1 MAGIGLYGVFYAK
14 ATIAD
19 GALTGY
25 QGAKSMG
32 KAISAS
38 FEPGSDGNDNHLWA
52 NNAIAESDAAAA
64 AGGTLTVTLDR
75 LTEEAHED
83 LFGLTKKEESV
94 NVGDSPVTGT
104 GYDYTG
110 NEQSAA
116 VGVAFIRW
124 RQEDQSRAFHEA
136 VIFSHCTFHEPDE
149 SFETYDADNG
159 VEWQTPELEATVAGG
174 TSTGTFPWRKKYTFP
189 TQEAAVAFIKNYF
202 AAKEE

>member
-14 ATIAD
+14 ASIKD
-19 GALTGY
+19 GAITGF
-25 QGAKSMG
+25 QGAKRMG
-32 KAISAS
+32 DAISANY
-38 FEPGSDGNDNHLWA
+38 EPGSNGNDKNLWA
-52 NNAIAESDAAAA
+52 NNAIAETDAAAA

-83 LFGLTKKEESV
+83 IFGLTKKEEQV

-110 NEQSAA
+110 DEQASV

-124 RQEDQSRAFHEA
+124 NQVKQSRAFHEA
-136 VIFSHCTFHEPDE
+136 VIYSHCTFHEPKD
-149 SFETYDADNG
+149 SSKTYDRDGG
-159 VEWQTPELEATVAGG
+159 VEWQTPELEATVAGT
-174 TSTGTFPWRKKYTFP
+174 TSTGKFPWRKKYTFP
-189 TQEAAVAFIKNYF
+189 TQEAAIEFIKQYF